1 MLVIDYIICH
11 WIMLL
16 SGTFLGAAVGILTG
30 FFGAG
35 GGFIVTPA
43 LNILLGLEMNMNVS
57 NNAFAF
63 AEFPV

>member
-1 MLVIDYIICH
+1 MLAIDFIINN